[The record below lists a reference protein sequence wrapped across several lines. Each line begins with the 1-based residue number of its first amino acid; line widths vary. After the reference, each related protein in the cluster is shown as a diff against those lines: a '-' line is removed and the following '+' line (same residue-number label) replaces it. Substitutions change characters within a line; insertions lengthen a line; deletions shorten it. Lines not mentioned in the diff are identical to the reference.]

1 MTLRQLLVS
10 LGAIVVVGALASPAS
25 ASPILRLEDPG
36 TGTTFTL
43 VDNGP
48 GDLNPLL
55 GAIGHVGTIGSFA
68 VTVTTGISKPLAP
81 NSTSN
86 AFLGLHSVVD
96 FTGAGSGVL
105 RITLADDGFTLPAS
119 LAAALGTVEGTLSA
133 PVGST
138 VLSRSLANAGN
149 LSPLPGGPPTVVP
162 AGSTLIYAATFG
174 PGDFSRTSTSA
185 PFNPALFSL
194 FSQAT
199 YTFTGAGSGSFDQS
213 ISVAVPEP
221 TSMALLGLGLLGVS
235 AARRR
240 FGRRRD

>member
-1 MTLRQLLVS
+1 MSRHLRLFGLLS
-10 LGAIVVVGALASPAS
+10 LMGALASPAS

-36 TGTTFTL
+36 TGTTLTL

-48 GDLNPLL
+48 GDLNPVL

-68 VTVTTGISKPLAP
+68 VTVTGISKPLAP
-81 NSTSN
+81 NSTYN
-86 AFLGLHSVVD
+86 AFLGLYSDVV
-96 FTGAGSGVL
+96 FSGAGAGVL
-105 RITLADDGFTLPAS
+105 LITLADDGFTLPAP
-119 LAAALGTVEGTLSA
+119 LAAAIGTLQGTLSA

-138 VLSRSLANAGN
+138 VMVRSLANAGN

-162 AGSTLIYAATFG
+162 VGSTRAYALVFG
-174 PGDFSRTSTSA
+174 PGAFSTTSTSA
-185 PFNPALFSL
+185 PFDPALFSL

-199 YTFTGAGSGSFDQS
+199 YTFTGPGSGSFDQT
-213 ISVAVPEP
+213 INVPVPEP
-221 TSMALLGLGLLGVS
+221 TSMGLLGIGLLGA